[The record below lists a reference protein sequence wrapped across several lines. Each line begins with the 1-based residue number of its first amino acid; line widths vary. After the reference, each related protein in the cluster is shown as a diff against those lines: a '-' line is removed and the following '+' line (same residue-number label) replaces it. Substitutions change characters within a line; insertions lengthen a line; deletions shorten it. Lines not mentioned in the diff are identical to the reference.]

1 MFSTTTVVEYSGQ
14 MSARSADTGQ
24 QSERKGDQVSRVSQR
39 AEVEMVCEATM
50 SFSVLEVQM
59 RVTCVES
66 ARLHEPVRKGARCWR
81 GSRLHTGGR
90 HLGA

>member
-1 MFSTTTVVEYSGQ
+1 MTGVFVWAWVILAIAPKAEAVFSTTAVVEYSGQ

-50 SFSVLEVQM
+50 SFLVYL
-59 RVTCVES
+59 
-66 ARLHEPVRKGARCWR
+66 RCR
-81 GSRLHTGGR
+81 CASL
-90 HLGA
+90 A